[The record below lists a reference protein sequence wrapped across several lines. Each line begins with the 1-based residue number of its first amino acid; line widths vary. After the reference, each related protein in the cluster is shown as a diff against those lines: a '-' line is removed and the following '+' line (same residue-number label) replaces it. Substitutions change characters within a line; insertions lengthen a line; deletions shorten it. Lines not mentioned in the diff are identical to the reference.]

1 MICANWDVIS
11 IRHLTKITLL
21 LLIITQESCVH
32 QRELGVGGAGISQ
45 Y

>member
-21 LLIITQESCVH
+21 LLIITQESYVY
-32 QRELGVGGAGISQ
+32 QRELGVGVARNSQ